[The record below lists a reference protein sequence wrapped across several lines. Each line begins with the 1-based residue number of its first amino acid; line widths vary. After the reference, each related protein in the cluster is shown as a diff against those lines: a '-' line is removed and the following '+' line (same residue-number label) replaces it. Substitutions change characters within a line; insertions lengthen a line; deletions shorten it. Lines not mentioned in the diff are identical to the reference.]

1 MSYFD
6 RALTLQYYLK
16 DINIYLPPEMVKII
30 IDKTYYKYTTNITMF
45 IYNLSDVGDGIRDG
59 QDIISNV
66 ENYKIEFDD
75 RYELRDKFLAIANEI
90 YNNNVSNNPKFILS
104 MGMGNFGKIVVI
116 DKGPNKTLR
125 IINDLFLEEY
135 LISAKTSISIKY
147 YPYNN
152 IFLPHIS

>member
-30 IDKTYYKYTTNITMF
+30 IDKTYYKYTTNITIF

-59 QDIISNV
+59 QDIITNV

-75 RYELRDKFLAIANEI
+75 RYELRDKFLAIANKI
-90 YNNNVSNNPKFILS
+90 YNNNVSNNPKFMLS
-104 MGMGNFGKIVVI
+104 MGMGDLGKIVVI
-116 DKGPNKTLR
+116 DKGLNKTLR
-125 IINDLFLEEY
+125 IINHLFLEEY

>member
-1 MSYFD
+1 MNYFD
-6 RALTLQYYLK
+6 RAITLQYYLK

-30 IDKTYYKYTTNITMF
+30 IDKTYYKYTTNITIF

-59 QDIISNV
+59 QDIITNV

-75 RYELRDKFLAIANEI
+75 RYELRDKFLAIANKI
-90 YNNNVSNNPKFILS
+90 YNNNVSNNPKFMLS
-104 MGMGNFGKIVVI
+104 MGMGDLGKIVVI
-116 DKGPNKTLR
+116 DKGLNKTLR
-125 IINDLFLEEY
+125 IINHLFLEEY